1 MGAVHA
7 RPKLQ
12 PLLPY
17 ARQFYAASSKYA
29 WCDET
34 ARTPSLWAKAVNVAI
49 RCCPRFTLLAEH
61 EALCY
66 LQSQLQ
72 DGEAVFAFLDDTFI
86 VAAPGRVSRALL
98 RCSRVISRVR
108 CGPGTYRLQ

>member
-1 MGAVHA
+1 M
-7 RPKLQ
+7 
-12 PLLPY
+12 
-17 ARQFYAASSKYA
+17 
-29 WCDET
+29 
-34 ARTPSLWAKAVNVAI
+34 AI

-86 VAAPGRVSRALL
+86 VAAPGRVARFITMFSGHLAFALWTGHESVASGQDTNL
-98 RCSRVISRVR
+98 ERGR
-108 CGPGTYRLQ
+108 